1 MKKENDKKIAVCINA
16 LEQIKEISRAD
27 YDFTFKEIALRYL
40 SAGLL
45 LLPENLQ
52 VKAVS
57 LMEVCQQLNYE
68 GLKYKDYLREIRATP
83 YENIENVRTWF
94 QDKTRLEML
103 FLKEIESL
111 LPRKALFTLSI
122 LKFFVDVNKD
132 VLSEEKKDELNEML
146 LELEDNLSRTAGLQ
160 KLYQAR
166 ELMSRAIKNKRKQAG
181 VIDALDLMV
190 LFFI

>member
-1 MKKENDKKIAVCINA
+1 MVRIHCKKYLTETFEETELEKENDKKIAVCINA
-16 LEQIKEISRAD
+16 LEQIKEISRSD

-45 LLPENLQ
+45 LLPNHLQ

-57 LMEVCQQLNYE
+57 LMEVCEQLNYE

-111 LPRKALFTLSI
+111 LPRKAH
-122 LKFFVDVNKD
+122 
-132 VLSEEKKDELNEML
+132 LNFESPL
-146 LELEDNLSRTAGLQ
+146 ICRRQQRRFIG
-160 KLYQAR
+160 
-166 ELMSRAIKNKRKQAG
+166 RKER
-181 VIDALDLMV
+181 
-190 LFFI
+190 

>member
-1 MKKENDKKIAVCINA
+1 MVRIHCKKYLTETFEETELEKENDKKIAVCINA
-16 LEQIKEISRAD
+16 LEQIKEISRSD

-45 LLPENLQ
+45 LLPNHLQ

-57 LMEVCQQLNYE
+57 LMEVCEQLNYE

-111 LPRKALFTLSI
+111 LPRNVLFTFSSLH
-122 LKFFVDVNKD
+122 
-132 VLSEEKKDELNEML
+132 
-146 LELEDNLSRTAGLQ
+146 
-160 KLYQAR
+160 
-166 ELMSRAIKNKRKQAG
+166 
-181 VIDALDLMV
+181 
-190 LFFI
+190 